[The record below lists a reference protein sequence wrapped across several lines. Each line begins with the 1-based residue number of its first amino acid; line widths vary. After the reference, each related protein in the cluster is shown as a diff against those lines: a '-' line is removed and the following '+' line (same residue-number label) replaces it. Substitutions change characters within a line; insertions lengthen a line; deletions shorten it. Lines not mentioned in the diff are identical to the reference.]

1 MANKISKL
9 LVANRGEIAIRVFRA
24 CTELNIRTVAIYSRE
39 DSGSYHR
46 YKADEAYLVGEGKKP
61 IDAYLDI
68 EGIIEIAKNA
78 EVDAIHPGYGFLSE
92 NIHFARRCEEEG
104 IIFVGP
110 KTEHLDMFGDK
121 VKAKHQAKIAG
132 IPVIPGSD
140 GPVNDLEDVVQ
151 FGDHHGYPIIIK
163 ASLGGGGRGMRIVSR
178 EEEVKEAY
186 DRAKSEAKAAFGSD
200 EVYVE
205 RFVENPKHI
214 EVQIL
219 GDQQGKIIH
228 LFERDC
234 SVQRRHQK
242 VVEVA
247 PCVSLSEELREAIC
261 QAALKLAENVKY
273 VNAGT
278 VEFLVSGTSFYFIE
292 VNPRVQVEHTITE
305 MVTGVDIVQSQIL
318 IAEGHSLHGDMINI
332 PKQSDLR
339 IYGYAIQSR
348 VTTEDPLNNF
358 MPDTGRIMAYRS
370 GGGFG
375 VRLDAGN
382 GFQGAEITPH
392 YDSLLVK
399 LSTWAQTFEQ
409 AASKMVRNLQEFRI
423 RGIKTNIPFL
433 ENVVKHEKF
442 LSGEYNT
449 SFINNTPEL
458 FFFSKSKDRGT
469 KMLTYIGTVTVN
481 GFPGV
486 PRKKKPV
493 FSQPRIPKLSSQDRI
508 QPGTKQILEE
518 HGTVGLLNWVKDQS
532 EVLLTDTTFRDAHQS
547 LLATRVR
554 TNDLKHIAE
563 PTAKLLPELFSIE
576 MWGGATF
583 DVSYRFLK
591 EDPWERLVSLR
602 KSIPNILLQM
612 LLRASNAVGYKN
624 YPDNV
629 IREFVTKSAE
639 TGIDV
644 FRIFDSLNWLKG
656 MEVAIDAVRQSGKI
670 AEAAICYTGDVSDS
684 TEVKYN
690 MKYYKDM
697 AKELEQQGAHII
709 GIKDMAGLLK
719 PQAAYRLI
727 TELKGIVNIP
737 IHLHMHDTSGN
748 GIYTYSKAIEAG
760 VDIVDVAVGSMAGLT
775 SQPSMNSLNYAL
787 EGTDRKPSI
796 PISSIEKLTHY
807 WEDIRKYYHDFES
820 GMVAPHSE
828 VYQHEMPGGQYSNLQ
843 QQAKAVGLEERWD
856 EVKDM
861 YKRVNQMFGNIV
873 KVTPS
878 SKVVGDM
885 ALFMVQNNLSEEDV
899 IERGLKIDFPDSV
912 IELFQG
918 YLGQPYGGF
927 PEDLQKV
934 ILKDKQPITVRPG
947 ELLDEVDF
955 EDLKHKLIKEIGSR
969 ATDYD
974 TLAYALYP
982 KVFMDYIKTV
992 DQFGD
997 VSVLDTPT
1005 FLYGM
1010 RLGEEIEVEI
1020 ESGKTLI
1027 VKLISIGE
1035 PQANGTRIIYFE
1047 LNGQPREVVIRDEN
1061 IKSEVIAKVKADPK
1075 NDGHIGATM
1084 PGTVIKAV
1092 VEKGEKVKRGDH
1104 LLITEAMKMET
1115 TVQAPFDGIIKDIF
1129 VKSGESIKAGD
1140 LLIEISKVEANDLI
1154 VH

>member
-1 MANKISKL
+1 LANKINKL

-68 EGIIEIAKNA
+68 EGIIEIAKSA

-140 GPVNDLEDVVQ
+140 GPVNDLEDVVL
-151 FGDHHGYPIIIK
+151 FGNQNGYPIIIK

-186 DRAKSEAKAAFGSD
+186 DRAKSEAKASFGSD

-261 QAALKLAENVKY
+261 QAALQLAENVQY

-332 PKQSDLR
+332 PKQADLR

-442 LSGEYNT
+442 LTGEYNT

-493 FSQPRIPKLSSQDRI
+493 FSKPRIPKLSSQDRI

-518 HGTVGLLNWVKDQS
+518 HGTVGLLNWVKDQK

-554 TNDLKHIAE
+554 TNDIKHIAE

-602 KSIPNILLQM
+602 KSIPNILFQM

-690 MKYYKDM
+690 MEYYKDM

-796 PISSIEKLTHY
+796 PISSIDKLTHY
-807 WEDIRKYYHDFES
+807 WEDIRKYYQDFES

-861 YKRVNQMFGNIV
+861 YRRVNQMFGNIV

-934 ILKDKQPITVRPG
+934 ILKDKKPITVRPG

-955 EDLKHKLIKEIGSR
+955 EDLKHTLIKEIGSR

-1061 IKSEVIAKVKADPK
+1061 IKSEVIAKIKADPK